1 MPNSRSSWKRVL
13 LAAAA
18 AGVVAIPLVGGPAQ
32 ASTGDATLQ
41 VIASGL
47 NNPRGITALSDGTIL
62 VAEAGAGD
70 PACPA
75 DSRCAGLTGSIFK
88 VKGSSQSR
96 VVTGLASVAATAANA
111 PVVASGPNHVLPDPS
126 GGYDVLNAF
135 GETGG
140 VTGSDTTRTELGPNG
155 ATLGTVLRTRDG
167 KVLADLTDHETR
179 LNPDGAD
186 INANPFNFV
195 SSGSGF
201 LVTDAGG
208 NTVVRT
214 GSGGSTSTAYVL
226 PTNNLPAGSQQA
238 VPTGI
243 VKTSDGT
250 LYVSDLSG
258 TVAGASRIWQ
268 IKPGQQPQ
276 VVVTGLS
283 DVIDLALDHSGN
295 LLALSYTQGFGATG
309 PLPGALSKI
318 DLKTFQA
325 TSIPTGTQLTAPTG
339 LAVGPAGQIYVTNN
353 ATGTSGQLDRVIY

>member
-18 AGVVAIPLVGGPAQ
+18 AGLVAIPLVGSPAQ
-32 ASTGDATLQ
+32 ASTGDAHLQ

-47 NNPRGITALSDGTIL
+47 KNPRGITTLSDGTIL

-75 DSRCAGLTGSIFK
+75 GQACAGLTGSIFK
-88 VKGSSQSR
+88 VKGNSQSR
-96 VVTGLASVAATAANA
+96 VVTGLASVAATAADA
-111 PVVASGPNHVLPDPS
+111 PVVASGPNHVLPDPN

-135 GETGG
+135 GEAGG
-140 VTGSDTTRTELGPNG
+140 QTGSDTARAELGPNG
-155 ATLGTVLRTRDG
+155 VTLGTVLRTRDG

-179 LNPDGAD
+179 LNPDGTD

-214 GSGGSTSTAYVL
+214 GPAGSTSTAYVL

-250 LYVSDLSG
+250 LYVCDMSG
-258 TVAGASRIWQ
+258 TLAGAARIWQ
-268 IKPGQQPQ
+268 IKPGHQPR

-283 DVIDLALDHSGN
+283 DLIDLALDHSGN

-309 PLPGALSKI
+309 PLPGSLSKI
-318 DLKTFQA
+318 NLRTFQV
-325 TSIPTGTQLTAPTG
+325 SQIPTGTQLVTPTG

-353 ATGTSGQLDRVIY
+353 TSGTNGQLDRVIY